1 MPVVYSRREAGHPC
15 NLDTFLVFKNYLFGY
30 ITFQTIPFNTSSYP
44 DMFVGVIAASV
55 AVDISPDDSYDD
67 SYKDMKKYMTV
78 QLPIKG
84 KYVKFSA
91 RVL

>member
-1 MPVVYSRREAGHPC
+1 MQKAG
-15 NLDTFLVFKNYLFGY
+15 FLTTRL
-30 ITFQTIPFNTSSYP
+30 IFQTIPFDTTSYP
-44 DMFVGVIAASV
+44 DMFVGVISASV

-84 KYVKFSA
+84 KLILTVNSY
-91 RVL
+91 